1 MFFLSIVFAAVS
13 VLPAD
18 RMAMADRLFDRG
30 LYKEAKSE
38 YAVLDGAEGVAGD
51 DVLYRIAECESALGD
66 KAAARKAYSSLLE
79 KYPLSKH
86 AGRSRLM
93 KALSGSDLEK
103 IRELRSL
110 DADGIDVETRAAA
123 LYHLGAAENDADAL
137 SRSIALDPKG
147 RYSVYAKYRRAIV
160 NSSSKDPAKRRLA
173 VSDFLEAHHAGV
185 KELAEDSLFLA
196 AQTSYSDKRYGEASA
211 LFRRYLKTYPEG
223 GNAQN
228 ARSMAAW
235 SDYAAGKYADA
246 ALMCGDGSTEDGAY
260 ILASCAYATGEY
272 AKARELMLGYLEKFP
287 QGKYRESVELPL
299 ARLDYDAAEK
309 SGDNAKAVEAAKRSV
324 AMSGSASDM
333 MRLAWAYEKGGNSAD
348 AESEYEKVSL
358 KFPKTP
364 EAADALFR
372 RAMAAVRERKW
383 SKADLLLSEAEAT
396 GHNGKRAAETMYW
409 RGVSAVMLSHGE
421 EGRNLLD
428 KAVKAGLSVELSREA
443 RLMVADCD
451 FSAGRKNDAKSA
463 YAKLVNEGAC
473 ARMSAS
479 KLRSVG
485 RFLLEG
491 GKESGCP
498 EEAKKCGVVLGGNEE
513 PEWRQAGFALKGA
526 AEETLG
532 EFSSA
537 IESYRSAMAEGVR
550 TDDAAEVS
558 LSLGIL
564 ESKAGNHLE
573 ADKMLKE
580 CVSLNAANPSR
591 RAQAYRWLSKNCEAM
606 TDYRGAC
613 AYATVILALF
623 DDDEL
628 AAEAKK
634 TIDSHPEASK

>member
-30 LYKEAKSE
+30 LYKEAKAE
-38 YAVLDGAEGVAGD
+38 YAVLDGAKGVSGD

-66 KAAARKAYSSLLE
+66 KPAARKAYSALLE

-86 AGRSRLM
+86 AARSRLM

-103 IRELRSL
+103 IRELRAL
-110 DADGIDVETRAAA
+110 DADGMDVETRAAA
-123 LYHLGAAENDADAL
+123 LYHLGAAENDVGAL

-147 RYSVYAKYRRAIV
+147 RYSAYAKYRRAIV
-160 NSSSKDPAKRRLA
+160 NSSSNEAGRRRQA
-173 VSDFLEAHHAGV
+173 VSDFLEAHHSGV
-185 KELAEDSLFLA
+185 KELAEESLFLA
-196 AQTSYSDKRYGEASA
+196 AQTSYADKRYGEASA

-223 GNAQN
+223 GNAGN

-287 QGKYRESVELPL
+287 QGKYREAVELPL

-309 SGDNAKAVEAAKRSV
+309 SGDSAKAVEAAKRSV
-324 AMSGSASDM
+324 AMSGSAADM
-333 MRLAWAYEKGGNSAD
+333 MRLAWAYEKGGNAAD
-348 AESEYEKVSL
+348 AEAEYEKVSL

-364 EAADALFR
+364 EAADALYR
-372 RAMAAVRERKW
+372 RAMNAARDRKW
-383 SKADLLLSEAEAT
+383 SRADLLLSEAAAT

-409 RGVSAVMLSHGE
+409 RGVSAVMLSHE
-421 EGRNLLD
+421 EDGRKMLA
-428 KAVKAGLSVELSREA
+428 KALKAGLPVDLSREA
-443 RLMVADCD
+443 RLMIADCD
-451 FSAGRKNDAKSA
+451 YAAGRKGEAKAA
-463 YAKLVNEGAC
+463 YAALVKEGAS

-491 GKESGCP
+491 GVNGGHP
-498 EEAKKCGVVLGGNEE
+498 EEARKCGEVLSESKE
-513 PEWRQAGFALKGA
+513 AEWRQSGFALKGA
-526 AEETLG
+526 AEEALG
-532 EFSSA
+532 EFTSA
-537 IESYRSAMAEGVR
+537 AESYRRAMAEGVR

-580 CVSLNAANPSR
+580 CVSLNASNPSR

-613 AYATVILALF
+613 AYATVILSLF

-628 AAEAKK
+628 AAEAQK
-634 TIDSHPEASK
+634 TLDSHREAGK